1 VKKIALLLA
10 ASLILTG
17 CSQGSGAPEGS
28 ESETSDQIQVDEGL
42 LTVDITVPASFLS
55 MGGEEFT
62 QAKVDEAVSSEGYL
76 SGKLNDDG
84 SVSYSMTKIKH
95 AEMINGV
102 KSSFDE
108 SIEDSLAEY
117 PNVTAVTRNNDF
129 TEIRIETT
137 ENDFSLGFLGLGLSF
152 QAYFF
157 HILNGSEYK
166 LDVVIVDSDT
176 GEELDRTTYPV
187 EG

>member
-1 VKKIALLLA
+1 MKNIAFLLA

-17 CSQGSGAPEGS
+17 CAQGSGVPESS
-28 ESETSDQIQVDEGL
+28 ESEAANQIEVDKGL
-42 LTVDITVPASFLS
+42 LTVDITIPASFLS

-62 QAKVDEAVSSEGYL
+62 QAKVDETVASEGYL
-76 SGKLNDDG
+76 SGKLNNDG
-84 SVSYSMTKIKH
+84 SVSYTMTKLKH
-95 AEMINGV
+95 AEMLDGV

-108 SIEDSLAEY
+108 SIQDSLAEY
-117 PNVTAVTRNNDF
+117 PNVTAVTRNANF

-137 ENDFSLGFLGLGLSF
+137 ENDFALGFLGLGLSF

-176 GEELDRTTYPV
+176 GEELGRTTYPV
-187 EG
+187 S